1 MTLYLRIGALSH
13 VGIVRDGN
21 EDSLFAGH
29 QLLVVADGVGGSA
42 YGEVASATTIST
54 FAPIDGEPP
63 DSVDDPLAVL
73 REGVK
78 AANDRVR
85 ELTERDPK
93 LMGMGT
99 TLTAMLWSQ
108 QRLGLAQV
116 GDSRAY
122 RLRDGQLDQVSRD
135 QTFVQMLVE
144 EGRITPEQALSHP
157 QRSVILSAIDG
168 REPLEPA
175 LELLDAQVGD
185 RYLLCSD
192 GLSDYVAVADIAAG
206 MTSEDPQPTCERL
219 VALALEAGA
228 PDNVSCIVADLVD
241 SEPASDDRLPI
252 IAGAADEIA
261 EAADDDHHPTT
272 ELRTASAA
280 GASTPAAAPRQRRPD
295 SAERPGASHAQR
307 RGAGRRLGIV
317 AAVVVVLV
325 AVAVV
330 GTVVYSRHQYYVAAT
345 GAPPTQQVAIYQGV
359 HGHAPGLGS
368 HVKATTNIP
377 VTALPE
383 DERQQVQ
390 GSGINASG
398 ASGAQQVVNNLRQ
411 DSCALATAAAT
422 PASTASVAPTPGPTG
437 GTSALSPKPSTSPT
451 APPWCAP

>member
-54 FAPIDGEPP
+54 LAPIDAEPP
-63 DSVDDPLAVL
+63 ESVDDPLAVL
-73 REGVK
+73 RTGVR
-78 AANDRVR
+78 AANDRLR
-85 ELTERDPK
+85 EMTDRDPK
-93 LMGMGT
+93 LSGMGT
-99 TLTAMLWSQ
+99 TLTALLWSQ

-122 RLRDGQLDQVSRD
+122 RLRDGQLDQISRD

-144 EGRITPEQALSHP
+144 EGRITAEQALSHP

-175 LELLDAQVGD
+175 LELLDPQAGD

-192 GLSDYVAVADIAAG
+192 GLSDYVAVSDIAAG
-206 MTSEDPQPTCERL
+206 MTSDDPQPTCERL
-219 VALALEAGA
+219 VALALDAGA
-228 PDNVSCIVADLVD
+228 PDNVTCIVADLID
-241 SEPASDDRLPI
+241 TEPAPDDRLPI
-252 IAGAADEIA
+252 IAGAAA
-261 EAADDDHHPTT
+261 EVAEPADDDHPTT
-272 ELRTASAA
+272 ELRTRSAAPSSAAASA
-280 GASTPAAAPRQRRPD
+280 RQRRPD
-295 SAERPGASHAQR
+295 APERAGTSHAQR

-325 AVAVV
+325 AIAVV
-330 GTVVYSRHQYYVAAT
+330 GTLIYSRHQYYVAAT
-345 GAPPTQQVAIYQGV
+345 GTPPNQQVAIYQGV
-359 HGHAPGLGS
+359 HGHAPGFGS

-390 GSGINASG
+390 GNGINASG
-398 ASGAQQVVNNLRQ
+398 SDGAQQVVSNLRQ
-411 DSCALATAAAT
+411 QSCALATTAAT
-422 PASTASVAPTPGPTG
+422 PVVTPSATPKPTASKRAVVPTPSTTP
-437 GTSALSPKPSTSPT
+437 SP
-451 APPWCAP
+451 PPWCVP

>member
-54 FAPIDGEPP
+54 FAPIDAEPR
-63 DSVDDPLAVL
+63 DSADDPLAVL
-73 REGVK
+73 RDGVK
-78 AANDRVR
+78 AANGRLR
-85 ELTERDPK
+85 EMTERDPK
-93 LMGMGT
+93 LAGMGT
-99 TLTAMLWSQ
+99 TLTALLWSQ

-122 RLRDGQLDQVSRD
+122 RFRDGQLDQISRD

-144 EGRITPEQALSHP
+144 EGRITAEQALSHP

-175 LELLDAQVGD
+175 LELLDPQAGD

-192 GLSDYVAVADIAAG
+192 GLSDYVAVADIAAA
-206 MTSEDPQPTCERL
+206 MSPDDPQPTCERL
-219 VALALEAGA
+219 VALALDAGA
-228 PDNVSCIVADLVD
+228 PDNVSCIVADLLDV
-241 SEPASDDRLPI
+241 EPAPDDRLPI
-252 IAGAADEIA
+252 IAGAAADVA
-261 EAADDDHHPTT
+261 ETAEDSHPTT
-272 ELRTASAA
+272 ELRTA
-280 GASTPAAAPRQRRPD
+280 GAPPTAAPRQR
-295 SAERPGASHAQR
+295 HAQQR

-325 AVAVV
+325 AIAVV
-330 GTVVYSRHQYYVAAT
+330 GTLVYSRHQYYVAAT
-345 GAPPTQQVAIYQGV
+345 GTAPSQQVAIYQGV
-359 HGHAPGLGS
+359 HGHAPGFGS

-390 GSGINASG
+390 GNGINASG

-411 DSCALATAAAT
+411 DSCALASTATT
-422 PASTASVAPTPGPTG
+422 PATTPSTTPTVAGSPPGVKNTVTITPTP
-437 GTSALSPKPSTSPT
+437 K
-451 APPWCAP
+451 PWCTP

>member
-21 EDSLFAGH
+21 EDSLFAGR

-54 FAPIDGEPP
+54 FAPIDAEPP

-73 REGVK
+73 RDGVK
-78 AANDRVR
+78 AANDRLR
-85 ELTERDPK
+85 EMTERDPK
-93 LMGMGT
+93 LTGMGT
-99 TLTAMLWSQ
+99 TLTALLWSQ

-122 RLRDGQLDQVSRD
+122 RLRDGQLDQISRD

-175 LELLDAQVGD
+175 LELLDPQAGD

-192 GLSDYVAVADIAAG
+192 GLSDYVAVSDIAAG
-206 MTSEDPQPTCERL
+206 MSSDDPQPTCERL
-219 VALALEAGA
+219 VALALDAGA
-228 PDNVSCIVADLVD
+228 PDNVSCIVADLLDV
-241 SEPASDDRLPI
+241 EPAADDRLPI
-252 IAGAADEIA
+252 IAGAAA
-261 EAADDDHHPTT
+261 EVAEPADDDHPTT
-272 ELRTASAA
+272 ELRTARAA
-280 GASTPAAAPRQRRPD
+280 TTPAPRQR
-295 SAERPGASHAQR
+295 HAQR

-325 AVAVV
+325 AIAVV
-330 GTVVYSRHQYYVAAT
+330 GTLIYSRHQYYVAAT
-345 GAPPTQQVAIYQGV
+345 GTPPTQQVAIYQGV
-359 HGHAPGLGS
+359 HGHAPGFGS

-377 VTALPE
+377 VSALPQ

-390 GSGINASG
+390 GNGINASG
-398 ASGAQQVVNNLRQ
+398 SDGAQQVVKNLRQ
-411 DSCALATAAAT
+411 QSCALASSAAAPAASPSATTT
-422 PASTASVAPTPGPTG
+422 PKPTASKRSVVPAPSTTPTP
-437 GTSALSPKPSTSPT
+437 
-451 APPWCAP
+451 PPWCAP